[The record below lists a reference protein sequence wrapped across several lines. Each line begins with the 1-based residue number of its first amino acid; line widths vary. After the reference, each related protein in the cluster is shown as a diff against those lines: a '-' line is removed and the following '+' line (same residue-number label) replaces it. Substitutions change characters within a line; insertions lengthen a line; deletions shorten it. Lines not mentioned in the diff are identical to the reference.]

1 MSNISWECKQCGF
14 LNVEITKVN
23 EIQKC
28 LVCKEECLTANGITI
43 VIKNEKEKTLNPND

>member
-28 LVCKEECLTANGITI
+28 FVCKEECLTAAEFTI
-43 VIKNEKEKTLNPND
+43 VIKNEKEDTLNQNN